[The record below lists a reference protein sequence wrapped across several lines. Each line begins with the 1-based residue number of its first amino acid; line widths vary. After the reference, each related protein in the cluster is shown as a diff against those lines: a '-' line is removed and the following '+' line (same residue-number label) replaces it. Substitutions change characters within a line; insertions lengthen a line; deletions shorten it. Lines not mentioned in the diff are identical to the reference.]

1 LNVLLSLEEALPA
14 EQQMSLAQLA
24 RMTLADYLN
33 QRETGPDTSRA
44 TVLIFDQFEEIL
56 TVNPTD
62 RGAKE
67 AFFAQVGI
75 ALRARHRWALFSMRE
90 EYSAGLDPYLR
101 PLPTRLRTTFRLD
114 LLGEDAAC
122 LAMQRPA
129 RQAGVECTDAAARKL
144 VNDLRRVRLQDP
156 EGTIEELGLYVEPV
170 HLQVVC
176 HHLWEQLPTDDR
188 EIGEEDV
195 EAIGDVDSALAG
207 YYVERITAIARETRV
222 SERAIREWFDRQLIT
237 AQGIRGQVL
246 QDHERSQGLENRAI
260 ELLVDAHLVRAEKR
274 RGATWFELAH
284 DRLIEP
290 VRKDN
295 AIWYQT
301 NLSALQRQAD
311 SWERQGRPGGLL
323 LRNQALTEAEQWAAA
338 HNAELTDTERDFLT
352 ACRDAQAIAERERRA
367 RHVRRWA
374 ISATIISVIAGLG
387 VFYAL
392 DRAGQADVEAQKAR
406 EARLISLA
414 RALAADKQDDQS
426 ALLARQAYNLL
437 SEQQSFHAMD
447 QVSNALRR
455 VLNAPYFSHSLYG
468 HKGAIRTVAFSL
480 DGQILASG
488 SADKNIRLW
497 IPHPERLAAM
507 VCEKVRRNLSL
518 EEWRQFMGESM
529 PYARTC
535 LERPIHYSI
544 EQERLG
550 ARQEKRKEAMAK

>member
-1 LNVLLSLEEALPA
+1 MIATSQLRPNPYVGPRAFRYGETLYGRDREVIELLGLLIAERIVLFYSPSGAGKTSLVQAALIPALEKEDFRVLPVIRVSLEPSPGLERLPTTNRYVLSVLLSLEEALPA

-24 RMTLADYLN
+24 RMTLADYLK
-33 QRETGPDTSRA
+33 QREAGPDASRSS
-44 TVLIFDQFEEIL
+44 VLIFDQFEEIL

-62 RGAKE
+62 RAAKE
-67 AFFAQVGI
+67 AFFAQVGT
-75 ALRARHRWALFSMRE
+75 ALRARHRWALFAMRE

-101 PLPTRLRTTFRLD
+101 PIPTRLRTTFRLD

-129 RQAGVECTDAAARKL
+129 RQAGVEFTDAAARKL
-144 VNDLRRVRLQDP
+144 VNDLRRVRLQGP
-156 EGTIEELGLYVEPV
+156 EGTTEELGLYVEPV

-176 HHLWEQLPTDDR
+176 RRLWEQLPTDDR

-207 YYVERITAIARETRV
+207 YYVERVAAIAGETGV

-311 SWERQGRPGGLL
+311 LWERQGRPGGLL

-352 ACRDAQAIAERERRA
+352 ACREAQAIAERERRQA
-367 RHVRRWA
+367 RLIRRWA
-374 ISATIISVIAGLG
+374 ISATIISVIAVCLG
-387 VFYAL
+387 CAFYAL
-392 DRAGQADVEAQKAR
+392 NRA
-406 EARLISLA
+406 
-414 RALAADKQDDQS
+414 
-426 ALLARQAYNLL
+426 
-437 SEQQSFHAMD
+437 
-447 QVSNALRR
+447 
-455 VLNAPYFSHSLYG
+455 
-468 HKGAIRTVAFSL
+468 
-480 DGQILASG
+480 ASG
-488 SADKNIRLW
+488 R
-497 IPHPERLAAM
+497 
-507 VCEKVRRNLSL
+507 
-518 EEWRQFMGESM
+518 
-529 PYARTC
+529 
-535 LERPIHYSI
+535 
-544 EQERLG
+544 
-550 ARQEKRKEAMAK
+550 